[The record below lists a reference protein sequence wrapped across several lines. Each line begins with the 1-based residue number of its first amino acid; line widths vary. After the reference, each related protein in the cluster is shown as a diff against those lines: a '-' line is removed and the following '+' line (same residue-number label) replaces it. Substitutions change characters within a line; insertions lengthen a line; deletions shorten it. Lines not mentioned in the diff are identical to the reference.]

1 MFRAEDGSVEIESL
15 EKAFFSR
22 HRLNIVPALKK
33 ARVGVAGAGG
43 LGSNVAVALARSG
56 VGRLVIADFDRVEPH
71 NLNRQQYFVDQIG
84 EFKVEALKKNLTR
97 INPFSEYE
105 VHRVFVDADN
115 MSSLYDGVDIMVE
128 AFDSVESKVE
138 LLERW
143 VEKFPDKPL
152 VMGSGMGGYGNN
164 NLLNTKRLFEN
175 VYVCGDGKSDVAVN
189 PPLAP
194 RVAIV
199 AGMQANLV
207 LELLLNEYVV
217 L

>member
-1 MFRAEDGSVEIESL
+1 
-15 EKAFFSR
+15 
-22 HRLNIVPALKK
+22 
-33 ARVGVAGAGG
+33 
-43 LGSNVAVALARSG
+43 
-56 VGRLVIADFDRVEPH
+56 
-71 NLNRQQYFVDQIG
+71 VDQIG

-207 LELLLNEYVV
+207 LELLLNEYVA

>member
-1 MFRAEDGSVEIESL
+1 
-15 EKAFFSR
+15 
-22 HRLNIVPALKK
+22 
-33 ARVGVAGAGG
+33 
-43 LGSNVAVALARSG
+43 
-56 VGRLVIADFDRVEPH
+56 
-71 NLNRQQYFVDQIG
+71 
-84 EFKVEALKKNLTR
+84 
-97 INPFSEYE
+97 
-105 VHRVFVDADN
+105 
-115 MSSLYDGVDIMVE
+115 
-128 AFDSVESKVE
+128 
-138 LLERW
+138 LERW

-207 LELLLNEYVV
+207 LELLLNEYVA